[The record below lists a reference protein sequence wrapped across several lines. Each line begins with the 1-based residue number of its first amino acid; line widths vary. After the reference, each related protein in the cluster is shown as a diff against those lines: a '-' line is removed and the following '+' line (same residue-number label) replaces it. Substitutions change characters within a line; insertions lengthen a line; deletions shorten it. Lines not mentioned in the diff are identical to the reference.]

1 MERAMSTLDQS
12 KSWLSGFL
20 PIEKPTIDIVVHP
33 PKGVLRKIMHTPN
46 AQSTH
51 NENVVQEIPQAQCA
65 ASSMEILQYF
75 SAQRKQLL
83 SSTRVVDPSNATLI
97 TFDLDQS
104 TDPFWNWFSD
114 KINMSWKEH
123 FLNHNWWRG
132 LDLSSIPYCMKR
144 IWWPFVLSLHT
155 HCSLTCW
162 MGWKKN
168 HNRCWGSR
176 CACKLQLYIRT

>member
-1 MERAMSTLDQS
+1 MISTCNVVDLPWYPQDIQILFWKLILRSKASYKNMERAMSTLDQS

-114 KINMSWKEH
+114 KSNMSWKEH
-123 FLNHNWWRG
+123 FSNHNWWRG
-132 LDLSSIPYCMKR
+132 LDLCH
-144 IWWPFVLSLHT
+144 VT
-155 HCSLTCW
+155 
-162 MGWKKN
+162 
-168 HNRCWGSR
+168 
-176 CACKLQLYIRT
+176 